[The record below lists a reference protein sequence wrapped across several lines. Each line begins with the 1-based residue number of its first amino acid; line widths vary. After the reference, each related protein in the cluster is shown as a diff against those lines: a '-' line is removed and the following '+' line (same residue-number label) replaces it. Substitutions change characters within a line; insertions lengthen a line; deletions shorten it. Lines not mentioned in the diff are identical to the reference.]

1 MATTTTV
8 TLLPTTTYGTATGNY
23 DGSSA
28 SFSSD
33 KVKGDGY
40 YGFSDGLHT
49 VQWRVTDIVGTIK
62 IQGSLVQDPAET
74 DWVDI
79 DLREADGSYSATAD
93 GLISEVTTTSQA
105 YTTATSES
113 RVYNLKGNFV
123 WIRANVSSFT
133 AGTINTVQLAQ

>member
-8 TLLPTTTYGTATGNY
+8 TLLPTTTFGTSTGNY

-49 VQWRVTDIVGTIK
+49 VSWRVVDFVGTVK
-62 IQGSLVQDPAET
+62 IQGSLAKDPAET
-74 DWVDI
+74 DWVAI
-79 DLREADGSYSATAD
+79 DLREADGNFSATAD
-93 GLISEVTTTSQA
+93 GLISEVTTTSQV
-105 YTTATSES
+105 YTTATTEN
-113 RVYNLKGNFV
+113 RVYNIKGNFV
-123 WIRANVSSFT
+123 WIRANISGFT
-133 AGTINTVQLAQ
+133 AGTINTIQLAQ

>member
-1 MATTTTV
+1 M
-8 TLLPTTTYGTATGNY
+8 
-23 DGSSA
+23 
-28 SFSSD
+28 
-33 KVKGDGY
+33 
-40 YGFSDGLHT
+40 
-49 VQWRVTDIVGTIK
+49 QWRVTDIVGTIK

-74 DWVDI
+74 DWVDV

>member
-8 TLLPTTTYGTATGNY
+8 TLLPTTTFGTPTGNY

-49 VQWRVTDIVGTIK
+49 VSWRVVNFVGTVK
-62 IQGSLVQDPAET
+62 IQGSLAQDPAET
-74 DWVDI
+74 DWVAI
-79 DLREADGSYSATAD
+79 DLREADGNFSATAD
-93 GLISEVTTTSQA
+93 GLISEVTTTSQV
-105 YTTATSES
+105 YTTATTEN
-113 RVYNLKGNFV
+113 RVYNIKGNFV
-123 WIRANVSSFT
+123 WIRANISSFT
-133 AGTINTVQLAQ
+133 AGTINTIQLAQ

>member
-8 TLLPTTTYGTATGNY
+8 TLIPTTTHGTAVGNY
-23 DGSSA
+23 NGSSA

-40 YGFSDGLHT
+40 YGFSDGMHT
-49 VQWRVTDIVGTIK
+49 VAWRVSDFVGTVK
-62 IQGSLVQDPAET
+62 IQGSLAQDPAST

-79 DLREADGSYSATAD
+79 NLREADGSYSATAD
-93 GLISEVTTTSQA
+93 GLISEVTTLSQQ

-123 WIRANVSSFT
+123 WIRANISSFT
-133 AGTINTVQLAQ
+133 AGTINTVQLAN